1 MQYFIYVDACYINA
15 LHIWS
20 TITNQSSRIGPRGWR
35 VYLDMIKRGNVLWS
49 TGRDIVAVDF
59 ALAEGYTELQSKD
72 KDLV

>member
-1 MQYFIYVDACYINA
+1 
-15 LHIWS
+15 
-20 TITNQSSRIGPRGWR
+20 
-35 VYLDMIKRGNVLWS
+35 MIKRGNVLWS